1 MTARE
6 FLRRY
11 KAAVIRADLLRE
23 EYKEQARIIDTIRS
37 PLGGDGIH
45 TGRITKT
52 VEEQAVRL
60 ALRAERYKEAQL
72 EAVRIR
78 QEIIDTLKR
87 LEPYAAAVLYNRYIL
102 FKAWDEVATAVG
114 YSLSQ
119 IYRLHRDGLQQV
131 ETIIGE

>member
-11 KAAVIRADLLRE
+11 KAAVIKADLLRE
-23 EYKEQARIIDTIRS
+23 EYKEQERIIDTIRS

-72 EAVRIR
+72 EAIRIR
-78 QEIIDTLKR
+78 QEIVEALKR

-102 FKAWDEVATAVG
+102 FLPWEEVATAVG

-131 ETIIGE
+131 ETVIRE